1 MIQAAKNGPISDLPG
16 RDSTG
21 HLRHRGTNPKKNRN
35 LRRPLPT
42 LDADAFPKF
51 WDFLKIKHILGYLFI
66 TNSKRI
72 WKHCGSRNVQKCR
85 AIKVIIMVSCWH
97 PPSTDSIHSETLHHQ
112 SWIRLHSDTLH
123 QLDSGSF
130 RHPPSTRFGCI
141 LSPSISL
148 TRDHSGTLHQLD
160 SDTLHQLGSDSFWH
174 PPPTW
179 IGFILTL
186 HQLDSGPLWHPP
198 STWIGFILTL
208 HQLDSD
214 PCWDPPSTSKN
225 EFGCAVGA

>member
-1 MIQAAKNGPISDLPG
+1 MNSRHGLE
-16 RDSTG
+16 
-21 HLRHRGTNPKKNRN
+21 HRGTNPKKNRN

-72 WKHCGSRNVQKCR
+72 WKHCGSKNVQKCR
-85 AIKVIIMVSCWH
+85 IIKVIIMVSCWH

-130 RHPPSTRFGCI
+130 RHPPSTRFWHPPSTPFWQSPSTRFGCI

-186 HQLDSGPLWHPP
+186 HQLDS
-198 STWIGFILTL
+198 
-208 HQLDSD
+208 D

-225 EFGCAVGA
+225 EFGCAVGAWKH